1 MENQFIE
8 NEQEIKTE
16 EINFSNL
23 LNELNEYYDK
33 MKKIKE
39 NIFNVL
45 KNFSENLNESF
56 DKFLDENFN
65 VLKEELTW
73 QTKNFENKENEI
85 KKIIYKY
92 KINKFN

>member
-23 LNELNEYYDK
+23 FNEFNEYYDK

-39 NIFNVL
+39 NIFN
-45 KNFSENLNESF
+45 LN
-56 DKFLDENFN
+56 
-65 VLKEELTW
+65 T
-73 QTKNFENKENEI
+73 
-85 KKIIYKY
+85 Y
-92 KINKFN
+92 